1 MTHTLP
7 TRLSL
12 AIGLVLLNITVSFSQ
27 STASLERRGEAILT
41 SRCAM
46 CHAVGRAGTSPH
58 RVAPPFRTLSQR
70 YPIEALEEALG
81 EGLSSGHPEM
91 PEFVF
96 DPNDVGAIIAY
107 LKSIQEL
114 P

>member
-1 MTHTLP
+1 MKLLRSAGIPVALVFLHTAP
-7 TRLSL
+7 
-12 AIGLVLLNITVSFSQ
+12 SFSQ
-27 STASLERRGEAILT
+27 STASLERRGEAVLT

-46 CHAVGRAGTSPH
+46 CHAVGRAGSSPH

-107 LKSIQEL
+107 LKSIQER